1 MGKGM
6 MSQKFCCEP
15 VSFKCSD
22 FINNCVQNY
31 STYILRN
38 NQLFCGPQ
46 GLLGPKSCSSVTI
59 LRARLGAATGERGQ
73 GIRCPGLSGVVL
85 TGGSVL
91 GNKLSDHRGLQ
102 ADFLSLEF
110 ETVLPLDWSLWRRS
124 TGHHPSVEMWGW
136 TECQAWGWSGAG
148 GREVGGSR
156 PRGRGG
162 RLALALPMLDFPYSH
177 LFSLL

>member
-1 MGKGM
+1 M

-59 LRARLGAATGERGQ
+59 LRARLGAAAGERGQ
-73 GIRCPGLSGVVL
+73 GIRCPGLSGVIL

-110 ETVLPLDWSLWRRS
+110 ETVLPLDWSL
-124 TGHHPSVEMWGW
+124 
-136 TECQAWGWSGAG
+136 
-148 GREVGGSR
+148 
-156 PRGRGG
+156 
-162 RLALALPMLDFPYSH
+162 
-177 LFSLL
+177 